1 MRKLRILALMH
12 EDLVPPDDLNGRD
25 PRQIEQWKMEYDVC
39 STLQELGHD
48 VLKLGVGDELRP
60 IRLALGAFKP
70 HITFNLLEEFRG
82 EALYDWSVVAYL
94 ELLRQRYTGCN
105 PRGLM
110 LARDKALSKKIL
122 AWHRIK
128 VPDFAVFALG
138 RRVRRPPR
146 LRFPLFVKSLIEEA
160 SLGISQAS
168 LVDSD
173 EKLEERVRF
182 VHESLGTDAIAES
195 YIEGRELYVG
205 VLGNRRLRVLPTW
218 ELRFNNLPEGA
229 PRIATAKVKWDKS
242 YQKKIGVDTQFAELY
257 EDDDAR
263 LVKLCK
269 RIYRALGLSGYAR
282 LDFRMNDQGEFYLLE
297 ANPNPQI
304 ALNEDFAESAWVE
317 DIEYPQLIQRIVN
330 IGLRS
335 GHR

>member
-12 EDLVPPDDLNGRD
+12 EDLVPPDEIDGRD
-25 PRQIEQWKMEYDVC
+25 PNEVEQWRMEYDVC
-39 STLQELGHD
+39 STLQQLGHD
-48 VLKLGVGDELRP
+48 VLKLGVRDELRP
-60 IRLALGAFKP
+60 IRLALDAFEP

-82 EALYDWSVVAYL
+82 EAVYDWSVVAYL

-128 VPDFAVFALG
+128 VPDFAVFPIG
-138 RRVRRPPR
+138 RRARRPAR
-146 LRFPLFVKSLIEEA
+146 LDYPLFVKSLIEEA

-173 EKLEERVRF
+173 DKLEERVRF
-182 VHESLGTDAIAES
+182 IHDNVETDAIVERF
-195 YIEGRELYVG
+195 IEGRELYVG
-205 VLGNRRLRVLPTW
+205 VMGNERLQTLPAW
-218 ELRFNNLPEGA
+218 ELVWEKLPQDA

-242 YQKKIGVDTQFAELY
+242 YQRKLGVATRAAGLEPADES
-257 EDDDAR
+257 R
-263 LVKLCK
+263 LAKLSK
-269 RIYRALGLSGYAR
+269 RIYRRLGLSGYAR
-282 LDFRMNDQGEFYLLE
+282 LDYRMDEHGSFFLLE

-304 ALNEDFAESAWVE
+304 ATREDFADSALAAG
-317 DIEYPQLIQRIVN
+317 IRYPKLLQRIVS
-330 IGLRS
+330 IGLR
-335 GHR
+335 GRR